1 MRVYQ
6 FLLLATLV
14 PGFSAE
20 AQWTVSTREIESS
33 LRLAERQ
40 LRKNQHIL
48 ARTPALMA
56 EVQRSLSLS
65 QAALEGLD
73 LRLVPAFDQLDQ
85 HDRLDQLAEPRV
97 VAPEP
102 FQTQDPADS
111 LYRRA
116 RQALNAGEYSRAAD
130 LFRDLRSRYPRSAY
144 VADSYYYQAYALYKR
159 NSTESFRR
167 ASELL
172 AEQEEKYPRAATRG
186 DARSLET
193 RIRGELARRGD
204 SESAEQVIR
213 TAESVAPPQP
223 PQPPQAAQAPHPRLG
238 PDRYGVTTRT
248 MSRPRRSTR

>member
-14 PGFSAE
+14 PGFSAQ

-40 LRKNQHIL
+40 LRKNQQVL
-48 ARTPALMA
+48 ARTPGLMA
-56 EVQRSLSLS
+56 EVQRSLSVS
-65 QAALEGLD
+65 QAALAGLD

-85 HDRLDQLAEPRV
+85 DHAPRV
-97 VAPEP
+97 TDPEQL
-102 FQTQDPADS
+102 QTQDPADS

-116 RQALNAGEYSRAAD
+116 RQAFNAGEYSRAAD

-159 NSTESFRR
+159 NTTESFRR

-172 AEQEEKYPRAATRG
+172 AEQGEKYPRAATRG
-186 DARSLET
+186 DA
-193 RIRGELARRGD
+193 
-204 SESAEQVIR
+204 
-213 TAESVAPPQP
+213 PP
-223 PQPPQAAQAPHPRLG
+223 ANG
-238 PDRYGVTTRT
+238 
-248 MSRPRRSTR
+248 